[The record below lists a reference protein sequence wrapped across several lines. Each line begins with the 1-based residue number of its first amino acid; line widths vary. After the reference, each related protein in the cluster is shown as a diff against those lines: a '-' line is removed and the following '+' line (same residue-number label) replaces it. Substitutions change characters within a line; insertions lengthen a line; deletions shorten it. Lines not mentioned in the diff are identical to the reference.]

1 MNREEARKKATELV
15 NQMTLEEKQASCV
28 MTLRRSSDWAS
39 RLTTGGTKLSTE
51 SHAPARQLFSHKQS
65 ALELLLTQSF

>member
-1 MNREEARKKATELV
+1 MNEEARKKATELV
-15 NQMTLEEKQASCV
+15 NQMTLEEKASQARYDAPAIKR
-28 MTLRRSSDWAS
+28 LGIRSTA
-39 RLTTGGTKLSTE
+39 GGTKLSTE